1 VLLPL
6 PGAAM
11 LVGARLA
18 VTPLGSP
25 LTDRAMAELNPLPLV
40 VVKVIFPDPP

>member
-6 PGAAM
+6 PGAGM
-11 LVGARLA
+11 LVWLKLA

-25 LTDRAMAELNPLPLV
+25 LTDKYTIELNPDPAAV
-40 VVKVIFPDPP
+40 VRVMGT